1 MPTFAGPDR
10 IHVGD
15 VRVTFLADGGGV
27 TDPNV
32 AWPDSTP
39 EAWVHHRRHLDHD
52 GKFVTSVGGFL
63 VETADRRVVVDTG
76 IGDTRVDFP
85 GVGYFQGGRFLDSLA
100 TTGVSPEEVTD
111 VIYTHLHL
119 DHCGWTTRDG
129 SLTFPNARHLVAAGE
144 WEHWH
149 GGDDPAGPDPVRV
162 QQALEG
168 HLDHVADGETI
179 APGIDVVF
187 TPGHTPGHLSLVV
200 SSGTQRLLIL
210 GDAMHCALQMSEP
223 QWNIAFDMDPEMARA
238 TRARLLEELERPDT
252 LGAACHFASGL
263 TFGRVLVGEG
273 TRYWGIN

>member
-27 TDPNV
+27 TDPLV
-32 AWPDSTP
+32 AWPDSSP
-39 EAWVHHRRHLDHD
+39 EAWNHHRRHLDAD
-52 GKFVTSVGGFL
+52 GKFIT
-63 VETADRRVVVDTG
+63 
-76 IGDTRVDFP
+76 IGPGRIDFP
-85 GVGYFQGGRFLDSLA
+85 GVGYFEGDRFLDSLA
-100 TTGVSPEEVTD
+100 TTGVAPDEVTD

-119 DHCGWTTRDG
+119 DHCGWTTVDG
-129 SLTFPNARHLVAAGE
+129 RLTFPNARHLVSAGE

-149 GGDDPAGPDPVRV
+149 GGDDPAGPDPARV
-162 QQALEG
+162 QQPLEG
-168 HLDHVADGETI
+168 HLEHVEDGQTI
-179 APGIDVVF
+179 VPGIDVVF

-200 SSGTQRLLIL
+200 SSGTARILIL
-210 GDAMHCALQMSEP
+210 GDAMHCAVQMSEP

-238 TRARLLEELERPDT
+238 TRARMLAELERPDT
-252 LGAACHFASGL
+252 VGAACHFASGL